1 MRATTGIQRNF
12 SMRRQ
17 GTLIVKSAPG
27 TPEPKLEPA
36 NPSPRANQNFKPIG
50 TAPGHA
56 GRLSNKADD
65 RIIL

>member
-17 GTLIVKSAPG
+17 GNLIVKSDPG
-27 TPEPKLEPA
+27 TPEPKHEPA
-36 NPSPRANQNFKPIG
+36 NPSHCANPNFKPIG
-50 TAPGHA
+50 TAPSHGDT
-56 GRLSNKADD
+56 RSNKADD